1 MDRLVEQLNAWAPR
15 IRSLVRIVVG
25 VLYFLHGTQKI
36 FQVPFNQYT
45 QGIEPWTLNWF
56 AGMLETIGSPLII
69 FGLLTRPVAFLLSG
83 EMAIAY
89 FLRYASRG
97 LFPVTNGGEI
107 PVLYCFVFFY
117 FAFAGA
123 GEWSLDALL
132 ARRMRKPALA

>member
-1 MDRLVEQLNAWAPR
+1 MDGIVRSASAWAPR
-15 IRSLVRIVVG
+15 ILSVMRVVVG
-25 VLYFLHGTQKI
+25 LLYFLHGTQKI
-36 FQVPFNQYT
+36 FEVPFNKFT
-45 QGIEPWTLNWF
+45 QGIEPWMLNWF

-69 FGLLTRPVAFLLSG
+69 LGLLTRPVAFLLSG

-89 FLRYASRG
+89 FLRYAGRG
-97 LFPVTNGGEI
+97 FLPVTNGGEI

-132 ARRMRKPALA
+132 ARRMRKSA